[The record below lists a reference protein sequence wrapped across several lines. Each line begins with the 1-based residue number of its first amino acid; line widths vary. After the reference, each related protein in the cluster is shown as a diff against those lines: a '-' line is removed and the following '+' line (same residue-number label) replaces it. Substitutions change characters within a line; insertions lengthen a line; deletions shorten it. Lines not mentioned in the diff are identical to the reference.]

1 MTLKLGRNLITNH
14 LSKIGDEQ
22 WDIYEQIFIAAIDI
36 GDFLSAEHYLQLIT
50 TQFPGISP
58 EIYSNVTPISPESHP
73 NFTHF
78 YRWNSDSKRVWRL
91 AGLLQEASGEIEYAE
106 ENYNENIRN
115 DPGDAASIKRI
126 VSLYKHQGTVFC
138 FFL

>member
-50 TQFPGISP
+50 TQFPGTTRWYNFEIPPQNRTISIP
-58 EIYSNVTPISPESHP
+58 E
-73 NFTHF
+73 NF
-78 YRWNSDSKRVWRL
+78 
-91 AGLLQEASGEIEYAE
+91 
-106 ENYNENIRN
+106 
-115 DPGDAASIKRI
+115 
-126 VSLYKHQGTVFC
+126 
-138 FFL
+138 

>member
-50 TQFPGISP
+50 TQFPGTTRWYIF
-58 EIYSNVTPISPESHP
+58 EIPPSESDYFDP
-73 NFTHF
+73 QVCAPTHC
-78 YRWNSDSKRVWRL
+78 Y
-91 AGLLQEASGEIEYAE
+91 G
-106 ENYNENIRN
+106 
-115 DPGDAASIKRI
+115 P
-126 VSLYKHQGTVFC
+126 
-138 FFL
+138 

>member
-50 TQFPGISP
+50 TQFPGIFSWHRIGY
-58 EIYSNVTPISPESHP
+58 EFVFLTTLKYC
-73 NFTHF
+73 
-78 YRWNSDSKRVWRL
+78 
-91 AGLLQEASGEIEYAE
+91 LLY
-106 ENYNENIRN
+106 
-115 DPGDAASIKRI
+115 
-126 VSLYKHQGTVFC
+126 V
-138 FFL
+138 

>member
-58 EIYSNVTPISPESHP
+58 QIHSNFTRISPQFHPNLIPISPI
-73 NFTHF
+73 FTGKIQIQREF
-78 YRWNSDSKRVWRL
+78 GVWLVYCKKLVVKLNMLKKITMR
-91 AGLLQEASGEIEYAE
+91 
-106 ENYNENIRN
+106 
-115 DPGDAASIKRI
+115 
-126 VSLYKHQGTVFC
+126 T
-138 FFL
+138 

>member
-58 EIYSNVTPISPESHP
+58 LIHSKFTRISFQFLMVNFRFKES
-73 NFTHF
+73 
-78 YRWNSDSKRVWRL
+78 L
-91 AGLLQEASGEIEYAE
+91 AFSWFIARGQW
-106 ENYNENIRN
+106 
-115 DPGDAASIKRI
+115 
-126 VSLYKHQGTVFC
+126 
-138 FFL
+138 

>member
-50 TQFPGISP
+50 TQFPGIFSKF
-58 EIYSNVTPISPESHP
+58 IRNSPESHP
-73 NFTHF
+73 SF
-78 YRWNSDSKRVWRL
+78 
-91 AGLLQEASGEIEYAE
+91 
-106 ENYNENIRN
+106 
-115 DPGDAASIKRI
+115 
-126 VSLYKHQGTVFC
+126 
-138 FFL
+138 

>member
-50 TQFPGISP
+50 TQFPGIFSKFTR
-58 EIYSNVTPISPESHP
+58 NSPESHP
-73 NFTHF
+73 TF
-78 YRWNSDSKRVWRL
+78 
-91 AGLLQEASGEIEYAE
+91 
-106 ENYNENIRN
+106 
-115 DPGDAASIKRI
+115 
-126 VSLYKHQGTVFC
+126 
-138 FFL
+138 

>member
-50 TQFPGISP
+50 TQFPGIYP
-58 EIYSNVTPISPESHP
+58 EFTRISPESHL
-73 NFTHF
+73 NFTQISSRFHPF
-78 YRWNSDSKRVWRL
+78 LPVKFRFKESL
-91 AGLLQEASGEIEYAE
+91 AFGWFIARS
-106 ENYNENIRN
+106 
-115 DPGDAASIKRI
+115 
-126 VSLYKHQGTVFC
+126 
-138 FFL
+138 

>member
-50 TQFPGISP
+50 TQFPGNTRWYDF
-58 EIYSNVTPISPESHP
+58 EIPLRIGLFRSLSLCANPLTRR
-73 NFTHF
+73 
-78 YRWNSDSKRVWRL
+78 YRL
-91 AGLLQEASGEIEYAE
+91 
-106 ENYNENIRN
+106 
-115 DPGDAASIKRI
+115 
-126 VSLYKHQGTVFC
+126 
-138 FFL
+138 

>member
-50 TQFPGISP
+50 TQFPGIFFETHP
-58 EIYSNVTPISPESHP
+58 KFTRISSQFLMVKFRFKES
-73 NFTHF
+73 
-78 YRWNSDSKRVWRL
+78 L
-91 AGLLQEASGEIEYAE
+91 AFSWFIARGQW
-106 ENYNENIRN
+106 
-115 DPGDAASIKRI
+115 
-126 VSLYKHQGTVFC
+126 
-138 FFL
+138 

>member
-58 EIYSNVTPISPESHP
+58 QIHSNFTRISPQFHPFLPVKFRFKES
-73 NFTHF
+73 
-78 YRWNSDSKRVWRL
+78 L
-91 AGLLQEASGEIEYAE
+91 AFGWFIARS
-106 ENYNENIRN
+106 
-115 DPGDAASIKRI
+115 
-126 VSLYKHQGTVFC
+126 
-138 FFL
+138 

>member
-58 EIYSNVTPISPESHP
+58 LIHSKFTRISSQFLMVKFRFKES
-73 NFTHF
+73 
-78 YRWNSDSKRVWRL
+78 L
-91 AGLLQEASGEIEYAE
+91 AFSWFIARGQW
-106 ENYNENIRN
+106 
-115 DPGDAASIKRI
+115 
-126 VSLYKHQGTVFC
+126 
-138 FFL
+138 

>member
-50 TQFPGISP
+50 TQFPGIS
-58 EIYSNVTPISPESHP
+58 SESHP
-73 NFTHF
+73 NFTQIF
-78 YRWNSDSKRVWRL
+78 TGKIQIQREFGV
-91 AGLLQEASGEIEYAE
+91 
-106 ENYNENIRN
+106 
-115 DPGDAASIKRI
+115 
-126 VSLYKHQGTVFC
+126 
-138 FFL
+138 

>member
-50 TQFPGISP
+50 TQFPGFFSL
-58 EIYSNVTPISPESHP
+58 EIHP
-73 NFTHF
+73 NLTPVS
-78 YRWNSDSKRVWRL
+78 NSKIQIQKEF
-91 AGLLQEASGEIEYAE
+91 GG
-106 ENYNENIRN
+106 
-115 DPGDAASIKRI
+115 
-126 VSLYKHQGTVFC
+126 
-138 FFL
+138 

>member
-50 TQFPGISP
+50 TQFPGTLKVP
-58 EIYSNVTPISPESHP
+58 EKKNRIVIFIKKFRFKES
-73 NFTHF
+73 
-78 YRWNSDSKRVWRL
+78 L
-91 AGLLQEASGEIEYAE
+91 
-106 ENYNENIRN
+106 
-115 DPGDAASIKRI
+115 AASWFITRG
-126 VSLYKHQGTVFC
+126 QW
-138 FFL
+138 